1 MSYHSTI
8 TDFSWTSTYQ
18 EKLDLAQNRLNQFE
32 IDKDKDIIKA
42 EKDFNIKHTHLNHI
56 KDLLLDINTHRLCK
70 QVISSLVPIELIF
83 IYRVYLV

>member
-18 EKLDLAQNRLNQFE
+18 EKLDLTQNRLNQFE

-56 KDLLLDINTHRLCK
+56 KDLLLDINTHRLWCTWFNDI
-70 QVISSLVPIELIF
+70 QLISQPITN
-83 IYRVYLV
+83 

>member
-8 TDFSWTSTYQ
+8 TNFSWTSIYQ
-18 EKLDLAQNRLNQFE
+18 EKLDLAQNKLNQFE
-32 IDKDKDIIKA
+32 IDRDKDIIKA
-42 EKDFNIKHTHLNHI
+42 EKDFNIKHIHLNHI

-70 QVISSLVPIELIF
+70 QAISSLVSIELIF